1 MKIAVTAA
9 SGQLGSAIIK
19 QLIEDI
25 GKENVI
31 GIARTPSKAEQLGV
45 EIRKGDYNKKEDF
58 DFALKGIDAVL
69 IVSGM
74 DEPQKRI
81 QQHRNIIEAAK
92 ENGVKKIV
100 YTSIIGGKVDTKFS
114 PIINSNRQ
122 TEEDVKNSSLNYVI
136 GRNGLYIEP
145 DLEYIDTYVK
155 DGGII
160 NCAAEGKT
168 GYTSRSE
175 LAFAYSKMLQFDAHN
190 GNTYNL
196 TGELITQSE
205 LAQKMNE
212 VYGTKLNFKSIPVED
227 YIKERQEALGEF
239 LGTVIGGIY
248 TGIREGDF
256 EIQSDFEKA
265 AKRPHKSTLEIIKE
279 YKVEN

>member
-9 SGQLGSAIIK
+9 SGQLGSEIIK

-31 GIARTPSKAEQLGV
+31 GIARTPSKAEHLGV

-58 DFALKGIDAVL
+58 DFALKGIDVVL

-74 DEPQKRI
+74 DDPQKRI

-100 YTSIIGGKVDTKFS
+100 YTSIIGGNVDTKFS

-122 TEEDVKNSSLNYVI
+122 TEDDVKNSALDYII

-196 TGELITQSE
+196 TGELITQAE

-212 VYGTKLNFKSIPVED
+212 VHGTKLNFKSIPVDD

-265 AKRPHKSTLEIIKE
+265 AGRPHKSILEMIKE
-279 YKVEN
+279 YKAEN